1 MRVHG
6 WGGRGLFISGLALAA
21 ACSAGGSDGASHDA
35 GADARRDGS
44 ASDAAGDGASVLDAS
59 SDAGDDGA
67 APDAARDA
75 TTDAG
80 DAALPACEPPALGR
94 GAAWVRANPM
104 MISGLSVVMPA
115 PSAAEVG
122 EYFDGF
128 GATAVHLWET
138 GLPAELAGFAAAGHP
153 AFRYI
158 SWVDRDGSSRANG
171 VLLGGAAP
179 LPGRI
184 GYQIGDEP
192 ANAADLDAMMAGAAA
207 VASADPDGL
216 RIINLND
223 SSGANALRAQAIE
236 AANIDV
242 LSYDHYSYKTSAQ
255 NGLMATRTAALAAGK
270 PYFRYMRSFF
280 YKEDGPSGTPSDV
293 RWDALVGA
301 VYGFTGYTWF
311 VYSIEAG
318 SADLAPLL
326 FSGGGD
332 YSAPKTALYAAAAS
346 ANRELAELGK
356 SLALLESTD
365 VRYVT
370 STPIL
375 APASLAAFSPGAGGD
390 RYLSGVTLGGG
401 ADALVGIFKDD
412 CGERYVMVQN
422 QAHANGIL
430 PNRSAN
436 AQSFTLS
443 FDFSSP
449 ADPTLERGSVLALDP
464 SSGAVARRPLS
475 ATGAATAQLTVTLEA
490 GAVFFFKYAN
500 ARPFVRQP

>member
-1 MRVHG
+1 MRAHA
-6 WGGRGLFISGLALAA
+6 WGGRGLLISGLALAA
-21 ACSAGGSDGASHDA
+21 ACSAGSSDGASH
-35 GADARRDGS
+35 GARDGS
-44 ASDAAGDGASVLDAS
+44 VSDATGDGASVVDAS
-59 SDAGDDGA
+59 NDAGDDGA
-67 APDAARDA
+67 APDAAQDA
-75 TTDAG
+75 ATDTG
-80 DAALPACEPPALGR
+80 DAALPACEAPVLGR
-94 GAAWVRANPM
+94 GRAWVRENPM
-104 MISGLSVVMPA
+104 MISGLAVVMPA

-138 GLPAELAGFAAAGHP
+138 GLPAELTGFAAAGHP

-171 VLLGGAAP
+171 SLLGGAAP

-192 ANAADLDAMMAGAAA
+192 ADAADLDATMAGAAA

-280 YKEDGPSGTPSDV
+280 YKDDGPSGTPSDV

-311 VYSIEAG
+311 VYSIEAA

-326 FSGGGD
+326 FSVGGD

-375 APASLAAFSPGAGGD
+375 APASLATFSPGAGGD
-390 RYLSGVTLGGG
+390 RYLSGVALGGG
-401 ADALVGIFKDD
+401 ADALIGIFRDD

-422 QAHANGIL
+422 QAHANGIG

-436 AQSFTLS
+436 TQRFTLS
-443 FDFSSP
+443 FDFSSS
-449 ADPTLERGSVLALDP
+449 ADPTLDRRSVLALDP
-464 SSGAVARRPLS
+464 SSGVIARRPLT
-475 ATGAATAQLTVTLEA
+475 ATGAATARLELDLEA
-490 GAVFFFKYAN
+490 GALLFFKYAN